1 MTKARIEYVASSD
14 KTSTLFQQALSE
26 VPNDLKIQIDLSFA
40 IADKIAGILEERG
53 MSQKDFARL
62 VGKTETEVSRWL
74 GGTHNFTLKTIAK
87 ISSVLGCNLISV

>member
-1 MTKARIEYVASSD
+1 M
-14 KTSTLFQQALSE
+14 
-26 VPNDLKIQIDLSFA
+26 IDLSFA

-74 GGTHNFTLKTIAK
+74 EK
-87 ISSVLGCNLISV
+87 SSPKFEHCQEA

>member
-1 MTKARIEYVASSD
+1 MN
-14 KTSTLFQQALSE
+14 TSELFQKALSE

-40 IADKIAGILEERG
+40 IADKLALILEERN
-53 MSQKDFARL
+53 MTQKEFAKA

-87 ISSVLGCNLISV
+87 ISSVLGCNIICVQ

>member
-1 MTKARIEYVASSD
+1 M
-14 KTSTLFQQALSE
+14 
-26 VPNDLKIQIDLSFA
+26 IDLSFA

-74 GGTHNFTLKTIAK
+74 EK
-87 ISSVLGCNLISV
+87 SSPKFEHCQEAWGEFLYCKDK

>member
-1 MTKARIEYVASSD
+1 M
-14 KTSTLFQQALSE
+14 KTSALFQQALSE

-40 IADKIAGILEERG
+40 ISDKLASILEERG
-53 MSQKDFARL
+53 MSQKEFARM

-87 ISSVLGCNLISV
+87 ISSVLECNLISV